1 MNKIFKKII
10 IVTIVLAIV
19 GVSWVTLTGGG
30 IVPPDIETPPASA
43 SPSATDKPAPGS
55 LGDVILNAMEGTKGE
70 YGIIVKNL
78 KTGETYSANE
88 HRIYEPGSL
97 YKLWVMATAFS
108 QIQSGVL
115 DENEELSEQISVLN
129 TKFGVDPETAELK
142 EGGITLTVGQAITQ
156 MITISHNYASF
167 LLLEKIRSSAI
178 QSYLGKNGFNESFIG
193 ESPAATSYD
202 IALFFEKLY
211 KGELA
216 NKENTE
222 KMLAILKKQQLNGGL
237 PKYLPQEAEVAHKT
251 GDIDWL
257 KHDAGIVFS
266 DKGNYIIVIMSES
279 DSPAGA
285 QERIA
290 KTSKAVYDYFEG
302 K

>member
-10 IVTIVLAIV
+10 IITIVLAVI
-19 GVSWVTLTGGG
+19 GISWVVLGRR
-30 IVPPDIETPPASA
+30 IVPSDIGETPSVNAPPNVVS
-43 SPSATDKPAPGS
+43 KPALGS

-70 YGIIVKNL
+70 YGIVVKNL
-78 KTGETYSANE
+78 KTGEAYSANE

-108 QIQSGVL
+108 QIQDGVL

-142 EGGITLTVGQAITQ
+142 EGSITLTVGQAVTQ
-156 MITISHNYASF
+156 MITISHNYAAF
-167 LLLEKIRSSAI
+167 LLLGKLGGSAI
-178 QSYLGKNGFNESFIG
+178 QSFLEKNGLNESFIG

-216 NKENTE
+216 DKEKTE

-266 DKGNYIIVIMSES
+266 DKGDYIIVIMSES

-290 KTSKAVYDYFEG
+290 EASKAVYDYFEG